1 MKGKVLKTAAT
12 AAVLCVFAIGGYV
25 LKMWATPAIGVHRT
39 LIGRGTYDGF
49 MVNTDQNQ
57 TLNPTD
63 PTVKPFQY
71 IAKAQ
76 ALDKTDPAIDVEVD
90 THLYDPLGSTGWHK
104 HPGPVY
110 ITVTSG
116 QLTFYEFDDP
126 TCSPHVYSK
135 GQGFVD
141 FGSGHIGINQDS
153 INSASDVTVAILRS
167 EVCSAPS
174 FRLGIPIVAS
184 DDRGDICASEGPNSS
199 PPRNLL

>member
-1 MKGKVLKTAAT
+1 MKRKVVKAT
-12 AAVLCVFAIGGYV
+12 TILAVFCFLTIGGYV
-25 LKMWATPAIGVHRT
+25 LKMRATPAVGVHRT
-39 LIGRGTYDGF
+39 LIGRGTYDRF
-49 MVNTDQNQ
+49 MVNTDQND

-90 THLYDPLGSTGWHK
+90 KHDYDPLGSTGWHK

-126 TCSPHVYSK
+126 TCSPHVFTK

-141 FGSGHIGINQDS
+141 YGSGHIGINQDPD
-153 INSASDVTVAILRS
+153 NPASDVTVAITSVGGVFRS
-167 EVCSAPS
+167 ELPAGNPNCS
-174 FRLGIPIVAS
+174 F
-184 DDRGDICASEGPNSS
+184 
-199 PPRNLL
+199 

>member
-1 MKGKVLKTAAT
+1 MKRRALKSAASI
-12 AAVLCVFAIGGYV
+12 AVLCVVAIGGHV
-25 LKMWATPAIGVHRT
+25 LKLWATPPSGVTRT
-39 LIGRGTYDGF
+39 FIGRGTYDRF
-49 MVNTDQNQ
+49 MVNTGQHQ
-57 TLNPTD
+57 TLNPAD

-141 FGSGHIGINQDS
+141 FGGGHIGINQDP
-153 INSASDVTVAILRS
+153 INSASDVTVAITSVGGVFRTELPAGNPN
-167 EVCSAPS
+167 CS
-174 FRLGIPIVAS
+174 F
-184 DDRGDICASEGPNSS
+184 
-199 PPRNLL
+199 

>member
-1 MKGKVLKTAAT
+1 MKMKRIARVSG
-12 AAVLCVFAIGGYV
+12 AIAFVCALAFGGYV
-25 LKMWATPAIGVHRT
+25 LKMWANPAIGVHRT
-39 LIGRGTYDGF
+39 LIGRGTYDRF

-57 TLNPTD
+57 TLNPPD

-141 FGSGHIGINQDS
+141 FGSGHIGINQDPIS
-153 INSASDVTVAILRS
+153 SASDVTVAITSVGGVFRTELPAGNPN
-167 EVCSAPS
+167 CS
-174 FRLGIPIVAS
+174 F
-184 DDRGDICASEGPNSS
+184 
-199 PPRNLL
+199 

>member
-1 MKGKVLKTAAT
+1 MKRKGSKTIVT
-12 AAVLCVFAIGGYV
+12 VAVLCFLAIGGYV
-25 LKMWATPAIGVHRT
+25 LKMSATPAIGVHRT
-39 LIGRGTYDGF
+39 LIGRGTYDVF
-49 MVNTDQNQ
+49 MVNTDRSQ
-57 TLNPTD
+57 TMNPID

-90 THLYDPLGSTGWHK
+90 THVYDPLGSTGWHK

-141 FGSGHIGINQDS
+141 FGSGHIGINQDP
-153 INSASDVTVAILRS
+153 INSASDVTVAITSVGGVFRTELPAGNPN
-167 EVCSAPS
+167 CS
-174 FRLGIPIVAS
+174 F
-184 DDRGDICASEGPNSS
+184 
-199 PPRNLL
+199 